1 MPDDLGQALFQTIS
15 ATLGLS
21 ANRAL
26 SGSHFTQNNE
36 EVESDHG
43 PVWSRLMP
51 LNLLMYNRLAS

>member
-1 MPDDLGQALFQTIS
+1 MPDDPGQALFQAIS
-15 ATLGLS
+15 ANLGLS

-26 SGSHFTQNNE
+26 GGSHFTQNNA

-43 PVWSRLMP
+43 PVWSQLMP